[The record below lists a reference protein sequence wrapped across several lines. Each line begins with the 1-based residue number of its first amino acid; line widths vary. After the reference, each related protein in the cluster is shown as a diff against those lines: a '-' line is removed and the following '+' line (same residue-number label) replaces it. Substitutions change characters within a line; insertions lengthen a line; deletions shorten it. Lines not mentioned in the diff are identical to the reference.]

1 MTVNRKTVACVA
13 LASFFCCAGCS
24 SSYVVSSLPN
34 AGKSFPAFNH
44 DAYDRSGTIRFHDG
58 SEMDAR
64 NIVASPDSLRF
75 LSEETAATTVVSTR
89 SVASVEFTNHLTGLL
104 EGAGWGALG
113 GGVTMLAIRAAA
125 GPNGGEMS
133 GWSYDLFFTF
143 LGAAGGAV
151 IGGIPGAI
159 IGHSHSYRFMAVETS
174 LTK

>member
-13 LASFFCCAGCS
+13 MAVLFCCAGCS
-24 SSYVVSSLPN
+24 SSYVVSDLPN

-44 DAYDRSGTIRFHDG
+44 DAYDRNGTIRFHDG

-64 NIVASPDSLRF
+64 NIVASPDSLRC
-75 LSEETAATTVVSTR
+75 LNEETDATTVVPTR
-89 SVASVEFTNHLTGLL
+89 SVETVVFKNHFTGLL

-113 GGVTMLAIRAAA
+113 GGVAMLTIRFAA
-125 GPNGGEMS
+125 GPSGGELS

-151 IGGIPGAI
+151 IGGIPGAL
-159 IGHSHSYRFMAVETS
+159 IGHSYEYRFMAVEGGP
-174 LTK
+174 TK